1 MAKINLNHNH
11 RVDIPTLILQNRNFD
26 TIGMIAG
33 AVDLTYKENF
43 NSANEISFSIYKDI
57 QKENCSIWDAIVD
70 FKILYVP
77 ELKERFEISVSTAE
91 NDFTKKSVTAVSLCE
106 AELSNIKLYHIEINT
121 ESDILNEN
129 YDENFPTVFYRNPEN
144 YNDYDWSDSKYKG
157 KYKNYTDQK
166 KKEVIRKSSLL
177 HRILEKAPHYSIE
190 KVDVSLQNIQHFFS
204 ISDTDIYSE
213 LTGEIAEAFHC
224 LFLFDSIERKISVYD
239 LYHTC
244 KSCGYRGDFSEQC
257 PECGKKEF
265 DGQYGEDTTVLI
277 STENL
282 STEINLETNKDSL
295 KNCFYI
301 EGGDDI
307 MTAAIRSINPNGSQY
322 IYNITEEMK
331 KDMPTALSLALNK
344 YDERYR
350 AYKKEHSYPLTKQI
364 VDNYN
369 AVVDY
374 VNKKFPIETN
384 DANSETSKTKFKKL
398 PTYFLK
404 GYPATTEAMYE
415 AIDLFGFVK
424 DAMMPTVDTSGL
436 GIAESMQAIINGF
449 KSGFD
454 GFTNEIALDNPSQ
467 AIQLTVERAIKN
479 TAKIFYSS
487 AYYDFDVKTTSYT
500 KAASENSKGS
510 WTGTFTLTSITEKDE
525 NGNKISNKSASIT
538 LFINNKMTL
547 FIEQK
552 IYRAM
557 SNKNEI
563 SVYDITN
570 IKLEEETF
578 LEQLTF
584 YSLQELQN
592 LSDCFQSCLEVLLS
606 PEIEEN
612 DTNRKILD
620 NFKNF
625 YTKRKKY
632 ITIEIGKRAK
642 QLEDIK
648 AVYYFDSKTNLT
660 SGELYQIRKHTND
673 SLNFEKFIKEES
685 KKQTSSTKLWEVF
698 CSYRREDKY
707 NNSNYISTGMTNAQV
722 IEHAKELLDAAEKEL
737 YKASHTQYTLTS
749 TMNNLLARKEFLPL
763 ADSFSVGNW
772 IRIEIDNK
780 IFKLRLL
787 SYQINFDEIQSID
800 VEFSTAET
808 IWTGISDIKS
818 VIDSASSMA
827 QSYSGVMEQMNQ
839 SKDTTD
845 YVQSWLEDG
854 LNATHTKFV
863 DSENQNIVIDHHG
876 ILARAYDELKDSY
889 SNYQLK
895 VVGNGL
901 YTTSDNWETIHTGIG
916 RISYLDPETNT
927 QIDDYGVIAKT
938 VVGKL
943 LLGENLGIYN
953 SNGSIKFT
961 GDGLSINN
969 KDKTNSFIVNLNDD
983 KSLVQ
988 ILKGNE
994 KQFYINQSGDVCLS
1008 GSINIGN
1015 GNFMVNTKGDITSK
1029 GTMSIANGQVVY
1041 NGKSLEVNGIIKA
1054 QASSKIG
1061 GWTITDT
1068 ALYNGTL
1075 EGNNSGDSGI
1085 STVNFKRTVCEKE
1098 RKDLRLAIGSNFGVS
1113 ATGKLYCGNA
1123 EISGKVTGSI
1133 ITGSEIT
1140 GGIFKTSLTE
1150 TIDGKKRTSSTI
1162 IEEGYF
1168 TNSGYNAEENRSVTI
1183 SNGILDIRRKDDL
1196 FGTYFLAESWVL
1208 FKNNG
1213 GVFSVSADL
1222 NSFSTSLDTTFYAD
1236 VRMEKNIYFSKD
1248 EEYFIKSNGSA
1259 KFHSLTLKDS
1269 LIPLSTKDSRLGSP
1283 DSYWRYIYT
1292 TSLRIKSG
1300 NYTEI
1305 GRINCIWE
1313 DGNSHDIITAKND
1326 GLTCSFGW
1334 DGTDA
1339 ETKEHKCDTV
1349 TEICGTTIT
1358 YKSASGATAISD
1370 ERMKESFKKLDEMDP
1385 VYMDLKPMA
1394 FQYKNGVSK
1403 RYHFGFGAGQV
1414 KEALE
1419 KHNFTT
1425 KDFAG
1430 FVQMSDSSENED
1442 YCGYEDPMGLIYT
1455 EFISWNTH
1463 MIQKL
1468 YIENKELKQ
1477 RLEKLESI
1485 VLKEGV
1491 DSL

>member
-350 AYKKEHSYPLTKQI
+350 TYKKEYSYPLTKQI

-384 DANSETSKTKFKKL
+384 DANSEISKTKFKKL

-510 WTGTFTLTSITEKDE
+510 WTGTFILTSITEKDE

-612 DTNRKILD
+612 DANRKILD
-620 NFKNF
+620 KFKTF

-632 ITIEIGKRAK
+632 ITIEIGKREK

-660 SGELYQIRKHTND
+660 SGELYRIRKETND
-673 SLNFEKFIKEES
+673 TLNFEKFIKEASRE
-685 KKQTSSTKLWEVF
+685 QTNSTKLWEVF

-953 SNGSIKFT
+953 SSGSLKFT
-961 GDGLSINN
+961 GDGLEISNRKNTIVINPN
-969 KDKTNSFIVNLNDD
+969 DKNGLFKITNSKNEKILCTDENGNLN
-983 KSLVQ
+983 
-988 ILKGNE
+988 
-994 KQFYINQSGDVCLS
+994 LS
-1008 GSINIGN
+1008 GSIHSVG
-1015 GNFMVNTKGDITSK
+1015 
-1029 GTMSIANGQVVY
+1029 GT
-1041 NGKSLEVNGIIKA
+1041 
-1054 QASSKIG
+1054 IG
-1061 GWTITDT
+1061 GFNISDIYLANNTTKLGMTENSVYIGTD
-1068 ALYNGTL
+1068 
-1075 EGNNSGDSGI
+1075 GI
-1085 STVNFKRTVCEKE
+1085 SCGKGFIAYNTGECKIEGEITAKGGIT
-1098 RKDLRLAIGSNFGVS
+1098 LQGGVW
-1113 ATGKLYCGNA
+1113 TQILNDPPVFHPG
-1123 EISGKVTGSI
+1123 EISVEIKTGQKGYIAPGLGVQPLVKGVCIENNIMVGSI
-1133 ITGSEIT
+1133 
-1140 GGIFKTSLTE
+1140 
-1150 TIDGKKRTSSTI
+1150 
-1162 IEEGYF
+1162 Y
-1168 TNSGYNAEENRSVTI
+1168 TI
-1183 SNGILDIRRKDDL
+1183 SNSDDNNVNDTVNIRLD
-1196 FGTYFLAESWVL
+1196 
-1208 FKNNG
+1208 NNG
-1213 GVFSVSADL
+1213 LYFYSNKSHGGFSPILSTTKENICNIGYPVPSGNIEVDTFGEPILIDAYLNNVLVS
-1222 NSFSTSLDTTFYAD
+1222 
-1236 VRMEKNIYFSKD
+1236 KNMLPVKPR
-1248 EEYFIKSNGSA
+1248 KSN
-1259 KFHSLTLKDS
+1259 
-1269 LIPLSTKDSRLGSP
+1269 LGSP

-1292 TSLRIKSG
+1292 TSLRIKTG
-1300 NYTEI
+1300 NYDDI

-1430 FVQMSDSSENED
+1430 FVQMSDNPENED
-1442 YCGYEDPMGLIYT
+1442 YCGYENPMGLIYT
-1455 EFISWNTH
+1455 EFVSWNTH

-1485 VLKEGV
+1485 VLKEGI